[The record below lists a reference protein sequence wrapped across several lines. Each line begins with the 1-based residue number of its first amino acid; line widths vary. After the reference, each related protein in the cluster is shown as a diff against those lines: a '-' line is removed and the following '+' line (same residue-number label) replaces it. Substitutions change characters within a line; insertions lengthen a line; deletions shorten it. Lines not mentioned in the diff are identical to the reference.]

1 MPEKNFLLARNATLR
16 QLQVFESIGRKQSF
30 TKAAEELHLT
40 QPTVSMQVKKLS
52 NILDVKLFEQVGR
65 QVYLTE
71 AGRYLYES
79 AKKILAELSNTEE
92 QINRVKGVAG
102 GSVKFS
108 VISTSQYF
116 VPRVIHNFMENYPNV
131 SVSMQ
136 VGNRE
141 HLVKRINENKD
152 DFYILGQPPVG
163 LNVESFKLA
172 QNPLAFVVNAN
183 HPLASKKDLT
193 LEDVKYEPFLMREK
207 GSGIRS
213 HLETVFAEQDFTP
226 NIKMVLGGN
235 ESIRL
240 GLLQNLGI
248 SVASLP
254 TLIDD
259 IDSGKLSILD
269 VKGFPIKRYW
279 YLVYPKGKTFSIAT
293 EKLIE
298 LLKTEVNKLYKWD

>member
-1 MPEKNFLLARNATLR
+1 MPKNFILARNATLR
-16 QLQVFESIGRKQSF
+16 QLQVFECIGRKQSF

-52 NILDVKLFEQVGR
+52 EVLDVKLFEQVGR

-71 AGRYLYES
+71 SGSYLYES

-92 QINRVKGVAG
+92 QINRVKGLAG

-116 VPRVIHNFMENYPNV
+116 VPRIIQGFMESYPNV
-131 SVSMQ
+131 SVYMQ

-141 HLVKRINENKD
+141 NLVQRIIENKD
-152 DFYILGQPPVG
+152 DFYILGQPPEG
-163 LNVESFKLA
+163 LNVESFQLA
-172 QNPLAFVVNAN
+172 ENPLAFVVNSK
-183 HPLASKKDLT
+183 HPLAKKKKLT

-207 GSGIRS
+207 GSGIRT
-213 HLETVFAEQDFTP
+213 HIENVFAEEDFVP
-226 NIKMVLGGN
+226 NVKMVMGGN

-254 TLIDD
+254 TLVED
-259 IDSGKLSILD
+259 IENGNLTVLD
-269 VKGFPIKRYW
+269 VEGFPIMRHW

-293 EKLIE
+293 EKLVE
-298 LLKTEVNKLYKWD
+298 LLKTEVKEFYKWV

>member
-1 MPEKNFLLARNATLR
+1 MPKNFILARNATLR
-16 QLQVFESIGRKQSF
+16 QLQVFECIGRNQSF

-52 NILDVKLFEQVGR
+52 EVLDVKLFEQVGR

-71 AGRYLYES
+71 SGGYLYES

-92 QINRVKGVAG
+92 QINRVKGLAG

-116 VPRVIHNFMENYPNV
+116 VPRIIQGFIRAYPNV
-131 SVSMQ
+131 SVYMQ

-141 HLVKRINENKD
+141 NLVKRIIENKD
-152 DFYILGQPPVG
+152 DFYILGQPPEG
-163 LNVESFKLA
+163 LNVESFQLA
-172 QNPLAFVVNAN
+172 ENPLGFVAN
-183 HPLASKKDLT
+183 SKHRLAKKKNLT

-207 GSGIRS
+207 GSGIRT
-213 HLETVFAEQDFTP
+213 HIENVFSEQDFVP
-226 NIKMVLGGN
+226 NVKMVMGGN

-254 TLIDD
+254 TIIDD
-259 IDSGKLSILD
+259 IESGNLTVLD
-269 VKGFPIKRYW
+269 VKGFPIMRYW

-293 EKLIE
+293 EKLVE
-298 LLKTEVNKLYKWD
+298 LLRTEIRQIYKWV